1 MFIFSKINPENN
13 MPGGIRSGH
22 MGKETVVK
30 EKGVKA
36 AGVKSAGCSIRN
48 IEDIL
53 DKHGGELVKRDI
65 NANKGTY
72 GRLLIIAGSK
82 GMAGAAYLCGLA
94 AFKTGVGMVKYL
106 GPEENRAILQ
116 TLLPEAMYESIA
128 YAGDK
133 YSGYI
138 SNIRDCLLWADA
150 LILGP
155 GLSRSDEAKNLMR
168 QIFTAENV
176 DIIKGLRLTV
186 IDADALNIIA
196 EESLDLS
203 ILTGVSHSNVV
214 ITPHAAEMA
223 RLVNAFS
230 REAAVNA
237 ADIKKDPEG
246 CAVEFSRRFNVTVVL
261 KDAKTTVVTAGA
273 VTTAAATT
281 SATIATAAAAGAAT
295 AIASADAKA
304 TAGAAMSEN
313 VETGE
318 NGLSAASIL
327 SSDIIRI
334 SSGSPAM
341 AKAGSGDVLCG
352 FIAGISA
359 VLSWELKDSVPL
371 AVYMHGRA
379 GSVAAQKKGVH
390 SILARDIA
398 EYANEA
404 FLSASAGKEA

>member
-22 MGKETVVK
+22 MGKETD
-30 EKGVKA
+30 VKA
-36 AGVKSAGCSIRN
+36 AGVKTAGCPIRN
-48 IEDIL
+48 IDDIL
-53 DKHGGELVKRDI
+53 DKRGSELVKRDI

-106 GPEENRAILQ
+106 GPEENRVILQ

-128 YAGDK
+128 YTEDRF
-133 YSGYI
+133 SGQV
-138 SNIRDCLLWADA
+138 SNISDCLSWADA

-155 GLSRSDEAKNLMR
+155 GLSKSDEARNLIR
-168 QIFTAENV
+168 QIFTAENA

-196 EESLDLS
+196 EERLDLS
-203 ILTGVSHSNVV
+203 ILTGGSHSNVV

-230 REAAVNA
+230 GKNAVNVT
-237 ADIKKDPEG
+237 DIKNDPEG
-246 CAVEFSRRFNVTVVL
+246 YAADFSMRFNVTVVL
-261 KDAKTTVVTAGA
+261 KDAKTTIAE
-273 VTTAAATT
+273 AALRP
-281 SATIATAAAAGAAT
+281 
-295 AIASADAKA
+295 
-304 TAGAAMSEN
+304 E
-313 VETGE
+313 
-318 NGLSAASIL
+318 
-327 SSDIIRI
+327 IIRI
-334 SSGSPAM
+334 DSGSPAM

-352 FIAGISA
+352 FIAGVSA
-359 VLSWELKDSVPL
+359 VLLWDLKDSVPL

-379 GSVAAQKKGVH
+379 GSVAAQKKGVN

>member
-1 MFIFSKINPENN
+1 

-22 MGKETVVK
+22 MGNETG
-30 EKGVKA
+30 EKA

-53 DKHGGELVKRDI
+53 DERGEELEKRDI

-82 GMAGAAYLCGLA
+82 GMAGAAYLCGLG
-94 AFKTGVGMVKYL
+94 AFKTGIGMVRYL
-106 GPEENRAILQ
+106 GPEENRVILQ

-128 YAGDK
+128 YAEDK
-133 YSGYI
+133 SSSHINSI
-138 SNIRDCLLWADA
+138 SNISNIGDCLSWADA

-155 GLSRSDEAKNLMR
+155 GLSKSGEARNLMR
-168 QIFTAENV
+168 QIFTVENA
-176 DIIKGLRLTV
+176 DIIKSLRLAV

-196 EESLDLS
+196 EEGLDLS
-203 ILTGVSHSNVV
+203 MLTEGSHSNVV

-230 REAAVNA
+230 GKNAVNVT
-237 ADIKKDPEG
+237 DIKNDPEG
-246 CAVEFSRRFNVTVVL
+246 CTSEFSRRFNVTVVL
-261 KDAKTTVVTAGA
+261 KDAKTTVAAAAVTTITTTTTNT
-273 VTTAAATT
+273 TTAAA
-281 SATIATAAAAGAAT
+281 SIAAEASAGAVVSGNA
-295 AIASADAKA
+295 
-304 TAGAAMSEN
+304 
-313 VETGE
+313 ETE
-318 NGLSAASIL
+318 ETGLSAEAALRSE
-327 SSDIIRI
+327 IIRI

-352 FIAGISA
+352 FIAGVSA
-359 VLSWELKDSVPL
+359 VLSWDLRNSVPL

-379 GSVAAQKKGVH
+379 GSMAAQKKGVH
-390 SILARDIA
+390 SILAGDIA
-398 EYANEA
+398 EHANEA

>member
-1 MFIFSKINPENN
+1 

-22 MGKETVVK
+22 MGKET
-30 EKGVKA
+30 GVKTA
-36 AGVKSAGCSIRN
+36 GIKTSGVKTAGCSIRN
-48 IEDIL
+48 IEDIF
-53 DKHGGELVKRDI
+53 DKRVVELAKRDI

-94 AFKTGVGMVKYL
+94 AFKTGVGMVRYL
-106 GPEENRAILQ
+106 GPEENRVILQ

-128 YAGDK
+128 YAEDRC
-133 YSGYI
+133 SSHISSLSNI
-138 SNIRDCLLWADA
+138 SNIRDCLSWADA

-155 GLSRSDEAKNLMR
+155 GLSKSEEARNLMR
-168 QIFTAENV
+168 QIFTAENA
-176 DIIKGLRLTV
+176 DIIKKLRLTV

-196 EESLDLS
+196 EEGLDLS
-203 ILTGVSHSNVV
+203 MLTEGSHSNVV
-214 ITPHAAEMA
+214 ITPHAAEMV

-230 REAAVNA
+230 EKNAVNVT
-237 ADIKKDPEG
+237 DIKNDPEG
-246 CAVEFSRRFNVTVVL
+246 CAADFSMRFNVTVIL
-261 KDAKTTVVTAGA
+261 KDAKTTVAE
-273 VTTAAATT
+273 AALRP
-281 SATIATAAAAGAAT
+281 
-295 AIASADAKA
+295 
-304 TAGAAMSEN
+304 E
-313 VETGE
+313 
-318 NGLSAASIL
+318 
-327 SSDIIRI
+327 IIRI
-334 SSGSPAM
+334 DSGSPAM

-352 FIAGISA
+352 FIAGVSA

>member
-22 MGKETVVK
+22 MGKETD
-30 EKGVKA
+30 VKA
-36 AGVKSAGCSIRN
+36 AGVKTAGCPIRN
-48 IEDIL
+48 IDDIL
-53 DKHGGELVKRDI
+53 DKRVVELAKRDI

-106 GPEENRAILQ
+106 GPEENRVILQ

-128 YAGDK
+128 YTEDRF
-133 YSGYI
+133 SGQVSNI
-138 SNIRDCLLWADA
+138 SNCLSWADA

-155 GLSRSDEAKNLMR
+155 GLSKSDEARNLIR

-196 EESLDLS
+196 EERLDLS
-203 ILTGVSHSNVV
+203 MLTERSRSNVV

-230 REAAVNA
+230 GKNA
-237 ADIKKDPEG
+237 LKVKDIKNDPEG
-246 CAVEFSRRFNVTVVL
+246 CAADFSMRFNVTVVL
-261 KDAKTTVVTAGA
+261 KDAKTTVVTA
-273 VTTAAATT
+273 AAL
-281 SATIATAAAAGAAT
+281 IAAEAP
-295 AIASADAKA
+295 AKSV
-304 TAGAAMSEN
+304 MSGN
-313 VETGE
+313 AETE
-318 NGLSAASIL
+318 ETGLSAEAAL
-327 SSDIIRI
+327 RPEIIRI
-334 SSGSPAM
+334 DSGSPAM

-352 FIAGISA
+352 FIAGVSA

-390 SILARDIA
+390 SILTRDIA

>member
-30 EKGVKA
+30 AKGVKA

-94 AFKTGVGMVKYL
+94 AFKTGVGMVRYL
-106 GPEENRAILQ
+106 GPEDNRVILQ
-116 TLLPEAMYESIA
+116 ALLPEAMYESIA
-128 YAGDK
+128 YAEGK
-133 YSGYI
+133 CSSHI
-138 SNIRDCLLWADA
+138 SSLSNFSNIRDCLSWADA

-155 GLSRSDEAKNLMR
+155 GLSKSEEARNLMR
-168 QIFTAENV
+168 QIFTGENA
-176 DIIKGLRLTV
+176 DIIKKLRLTV

-196 EESLDLS
+196 EEGLDLS
-203 ILTGVSHSNVV
+203 MLTERSRSNVV

-230 REAAVNA
+230 GKNA
-237 ADIKKDPEG
+237 LKVKDIKNDPEG
-246 CAVEFSRRFNVTVVL
+246 CAADFSMRFNVTVVL
-261 KDAKTTVVTAGA
+261 KDAKTTIAE
-273 VTTAAATT
+273 AALR
-281 SATIATAAAAGAAT
+281 
-295 AIASADAKA
+295 
-304 TAGAAMSEN
+304 SE
-313 VETGE
+313 
-318 NGLSAASIL
+318 
-327 SSDIIRI
+327 IIRI

-352 FIAGISA
+352 FIAGVSA
-359 VLSWELKDSVPL
+359 VLLWDLKDSVPL

-379 GSVAAQKKGVH
+379 GSMAAQKKGVH

-398 EYANEA
+398 EHANEA
-404 FLSASAGKEA
+404 FLSASSGK

>member
-13 MPGGIRSGH
+13 MPGGIRSGL
-22 MGKETVVK
+22 MGKET
-30 EKGVKA
+30 GIKA
-36 AGVKSAGCSIRN
+36 ASCSIRN

-53 DKHGGELVKRDI
+53 DKCGDGLVKRDL

-116 TLLPEAMYESIA
+116 TLLPEAMYESIS
-128 YAGDK
+128 YAEEK
-133 YSGYI
+133 FSGRI
-138 SNIRDCLLWADA
+138 SNISDCLSWADA

-155 GLSRSDEAKNLMR
+155 GLSKSDEARNLMR
-168 QIFTAENV
+168 QIFTGKNA
-176 DIIKGLRLTV
+176 DIIKRLRLAV

-196 EESLDLS
+196 EEGLDLS
-203 ILTGVSHSNVV
+203 MLTERSRSNVV

-230 REAAVNA
+230 GKNA
-237 ADIKKDPEG
+237 LKVKDIKNDPEG
-246 CAVEFSRRFNVTVVL
+246 CAADFSMRFNVTVVL
-261 KDAKTTVVTAGA
+261 KDAKTTVVTA
-273 VTTAAATT
+273 AAL
-281 SATIATAAAAGAAT
+281 IAAE
-295 AIASADAKA
+295 A
-304 TAGAAMSEN
+304 TAGAVMSGN
-313 VETGE
+313 IETGE
-318 NGLSAASIL
+318 TGLSAEAALRSE
-327 SSDIIRI
+327 IIRI

-352 FIAGISA
+352 FIAGVSA

-371 AVYMHGRA
+371 AVYMHGMA
-379 GSVAAQKKGVH
+379 GNLAAQKKGVH
-390 SILARDIA
+390 SILAGDIA

>member
-30 EKGVKA
+30 AKGVKA

-106 GPEENRAILQ
+106 GPEGNRVILQ

-128 YAGDK
+128 YAEDK

-150 LILGP
+150 MILGP
-155 GLSRSDEAKNLMR
+155 GLSKSEEARNLMR
-168 QIFTAENV
+168 QIFTGENA
-176 DIIKGLRLTV
+176 DIIKKLRLTV

-196 EESLDLS
+196 EEGLDLS
-203 ILTGVSHSNVV
+203 MLTGGSHSNVV

-230 REAAVNA
+230 GKNAVNVT
-237 ADIKKDPEG
+237 DIKNDPEG
-246 CAVEFSRRFNVTVVL
+246 CAADFSMRFNVTVVL
-261 KDAKTTVVTAGA
+261 KDAKTTVAE
-273 VTTAAATT
+273 AALRP
-281 SATIATAAAAGAAT
+281 
-295 AIASADAKA
+295 
-304 TAGAAMSEN
+304 E
-313 VETGE
+313 
-318 NGLSAASIL
+318 
-327 SSDIIRI
+327 IIRI
-334 SSGSPAM
+334 DSGSPAM

-404 FLSASAGKEA
+404 FLSASAGKET

>member
-1 MFIFSKINPENN
+1 

-22 MGKETVVK
+22 MGKETD
-30 EKGVKA
+30 VKA
-36 AGVKSAGCSIRN
+36 AGVKTAGCPIRN
-48 IEDIL
+48 IDDIL
-53 DKHGGELVKRDI
+53 DKRGSELVKRDI

-106 GPEENRAILQ
+106 GPEENRVILQ

-128 YAGDK
+128 YTEDRF
-133 YSGYI
+133 SGQVSNI
-138 SNIRDCLLWADA
+138 SNCFSWADA
-150 LILGP
+150 MILGP
-155 GLSRSDEAKNLMR
+155 GLSKSAEAGNLMR
-168 QIFTAENV
+168 QIFTGENA
-176 DIIKGLRLTV
+176 DIIKKLRLTV

-196 EESLDLS
+196 EEGLDLS
-203 ILTGVSHSNVV
+203 MLTGGSHSNVV

-230 REAAVNA
+230 GKNAVNVT
-237 ADIKKDPEG
+237 DIKNDPEG
-246 CAVEFSRRFNVTVVL
+246 CAADFSMRFNVTVVL
-261 KDAKTTVVTAGA
+261 KDAKTTVAE
-273 VTTAAATT
+273 AALRP
-281 SATIATAAAAGAAT
+281 
-295 AIASADAKA
+295 
-304 TAGAAMSEN
+304 E
-313 VETGE
+313 
-318 NGLSAASIL
+318 
-327 SSDIIRI
+327 IIRI
-334 SSGSPAM
+334 DSGSPAM

-352 FIAGISA
+352 FIAGVSA

>member
-1 MFIFSKINPENN
+1 

-30 EKGVKA
+30 AKGVKA

-94 AFKTGVGMVKYL
+94 AFKTGVGMIRYL
-106 GPEENRAILQ
+106 GPEENRVILQ

-128 YAGDK
+128 YAEDK
-133 YSGYI
+133 CSSHISSLSNI
-138 SNIRDCLLWADA
+138 SNISNCLSWADA

-155 GLSRSDEAKNLMR
+155 GLSKSDEARNLIR
-168 QIFTAENV
+168 QIFTAENA

-196 EESLDLS
+196 EEGLDLS
-203 ILTGVSHSNVV
+203 MLTERSRSNVV

-230 REAAVNA
+230 GKNA
-237 ADIKKDPEG
+237 LKVKDIKNDPEG
-246 CAVEFSRRFNVTVVL
+246 CAADFSMRFNVTVVL
-261 KDAKTTVVTAGA
+261 KDAKTTVVTA
-273 VTTAAATT
+273 AAL
-281 SATIATAAAAGAAT
+281 IAAEAP
-295 AIASADAKA
+295 AKA
-304 TAGAAMSEN
+304 VMSGN
-313 VETGE
+313 AETE
-318 NGLSAASIL
+318 ETGLSAEAALRSE
-327 SSDIIRI
+327 IIRI
-334 SSGSPAM
+334 DSGSPAM

-352 FIAGISA
+352 FIAGVSA

-390 SILARDIA
+390 SILTRDIA

>member
-22 MGKETVVK
+22 MGKETD
-30 EKGVKA
+30 VKA
-36 AGVKSAGCSIRN
+36 AGVKTAGCPIRN
-48 IEDIL
+48 IDDIL
-53 DKHGGELVKRDI
+53 DKRGSELVKRDI

-116 TLLPEAMYESIA
+116 TLLPEAMYESIS
-128 YAGDK
+128 YAEEK
-133 YSGYI
+133 FSGRI
-138 SNIRDCLLWADA
+138 SNISDCLSWADA

-155 GLSRSDEAKNLMR
+155 GLSRSAEAGNLMR
-168 QIFTAENV
+168 QIFTGENA
-176 DIIKGLRLTV
+176 DIIKKLRLTV

-196 EESLDLS
+196 EEGLDLS
-203 ILTGVSHSNVV
+203 MLAGGSHSNVV

-230 REAAVNA
+230 EKNAVNVTDIKNDPEDYA
-237 ADIKKDPEG
+237 AD
-246 CAVEFSRRFNVTVVL
+246 FSRRFNVTVVL
-261 KDAKTTVVTAGA
+261 KDAKTTVAE
-273 VTTAAATT
+273 AALRP
-281 SATIATAAAAGAAT
+281 
-295 AIASADAKA
+295 
-304 TAGAAMSEN
+304 E
-313 VETGE
+313 
-318 NGLSAASIL
+318 
-327 SSDIIRI
+327 IIRI
-334 SSGSPAM
+334 DSGSPAM

-352 FIAGISA
+352 FIAGVSA

-379 GSVAAQKKGVH
+379 GSMAAQKKGVH

-398 EYANEA
+398 EHANEA
-404 FLSASAGKEA
+404 FLSASSGK

>member
-1 MFIFSKINPENN
+1 

-22 MGKETVVK
+22 MGKETD
-30 EKGVKA
+30 VKA
-36 AGVKSAGCSIRN
+36 AGVKTAGCPIRN
-48 IEDIL
+48 IDDIL
-53 DKHGGELVKRDI
+53 DKRGSELVKRDI

-106 GPEENRAILQ
+106 GPEENREILQ

-128 YAGDK
+128 YTEDRF
-133 YSGYI
+133 SGQV
-138 SNIRDCLLWADA
+138 SNISDCLSWADA

-155 GLSRSDEAKNLMR
+155 GLSKSDEARNLIR
-168 QIFTAENV
+168 QIFTAENA

-196 EESLDLS
+196 EERLDLS
-203 ILTGVSHSNVV
+203 ILTGGSHSNVV

-230 REAAVNA
+230 GKNAVNVT
-237 ADIKKDPEG
+237 DIKNDPEG
-246 CAVEFSRRFNVTVVL
+246 YAADFSMRFNVTVVL
-261 KDAKTTVVTAGA
+261 KDAKTTIAE
-273 VTTAAATT
+273 AALRP
-281 SATIATAAAAGAAT
+281 
-295 AIASADAKA
+295 
-304 TAGAAMSEN
+304 E
-313 VETGE
+313 
-318 NGLSAASIL
+318 
-327 SSDIIRI
+327 IIRI
-334 SSGSPAM
+334 DSGSPAM

-352 FIAGISA
+352 FIAGVSA

-379 GSVAAQKKGVH
+379 GSVAAQKKGVN

>member
-30 EKGVKA
+30 AKGVKA

-116 TLLPEAMYESIA
+116 TLLPEAMYESIS
-128 YAGDK
+128 YAEEK
-133 YSGYI
+133 FSGRI
-138 SNIRDCLLWADA
+138 SNISDCLSWADA

-155 GLSRSDEAKNLMR
+155 GLSKSDEARNLMR
-168 QIFTAENV
+168 QIFTGKNA
-176 DIIKGLRLTV
+176 DIIKRLRLAV

-196 EESLDLS
+196 EEGLDLS
-203 ILTGVSHSNVV
+203 MLTERSRSNVV

-230 REAAVNA
+230 GKNA
-237 ADIKKDPEG
+237 LKVKDIKNDPEG
-246 CAVEFSRRFNVTVVL
+246 CAADFSMRFNVTVVL
-261 KDAKTTVVTAGA
+261 KDAKTTIAE
-273 VTTAAATT
+273 AALR
-281 SATIATAAAAGAAT
+281 
-295 AIASADAKA
+295 
-304 TAGAAMSEN
+304 SE
-313 VETGE
+313 
-318 NGLSAASIL
+318 
-327 SSDIIRI
+327 IIRI

-352 FIAGISA
+352 FIAGVSA
-359 VLSWELKDSVPL
+359 VLLWDLKDSVPL

-379 GSVAAQKKGVH
+379 GSMAAQKKGVH

-398 EYANEA
+398 EHANEA
-404 FLSASAGKEA
+404 FLSASSGK